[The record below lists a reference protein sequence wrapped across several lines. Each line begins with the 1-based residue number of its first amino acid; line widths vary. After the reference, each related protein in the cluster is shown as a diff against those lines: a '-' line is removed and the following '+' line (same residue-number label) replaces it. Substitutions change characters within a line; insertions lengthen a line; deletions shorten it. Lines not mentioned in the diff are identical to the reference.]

1 MSQIFTEALGERH
14 SMCLIKAY
22 EEFSES
28 IAAGTGPRRVINFQ
42 PSEEVRERIAD
53 LIYREKT
60 TSLSLEEKAELD
72 HYLQLEHLMRLA
84 KTHARQYVAHR
95 SHDNLAL

>member
-1 MSQIFTEALGERH
+1 MIQFFTEGLGGYLM
-14 SMCLIKAY
+14 SITKAY
-22 EEFSES
+22 EEVIEF
-28 IAAGTGPRRVINFQ
+28 IAAGTSPRSVINFQ
-42 PSEEVRERIAD
+42 PSEEVKERIAD

-84 KTHARQYVAHR
+84 KARARQYVA
-95 SHDNLAL
+95 NA

>member
-1 MSQIFTEALGERH
+1 MSQVFTEALGGRH
-14 SMCLIKAY
+14 SVSITKAY
-22 EEFSES
+22 EEVIEF
-28 IAAGTGPRRVINFQ
+28 IAAGTSPRSVINFQ
-42 PSEEVRERIAD
+42 PSEEVKERIAD

-84 KTHARQYVAHR
+84 KARARHYAA
-95 SHDNLAL
+95 NA